1 MEVVLTAYSEL
12 QDLGHRYPP
21 QDKDAVMELSGDYQR
36 RYQREIL
43 ELASIAA
50 EGVQNFWDLG
60 LEPEVDPQVWEA
72 FQLQYPNETFDSLR
86 ESIASSADPE
96 GTINGWER
104 GIRGK
109 YFEIL
114 VRDELKAGE
123 SVGDIKLGPGED
135 AVLAESPTEKGWD
148 INIVDE
154 DGDSIR
160 KVSLK
165 AVKDFD
171 GVEDALKEYP
181 QYPVMTTAD
190 HESEAIA
197 DAMVSTTGHNRED
210 LSEIV
215 RGQIDEATEGVVED
229 LAEQSIEVAFD
240 SIPFA
245 SLPIIAGT
253 EIWKMRK
260 NGHSFKEAL
269 GMSRRRLGRAGAYS
283 AIEATVNLTPAAPVS
298 VPITMALRLTQTRI
312 GQRVAQDNYMEE
324 KTKEILREIEPGQ
337 LPTEPGWA
345 G

>member
-1 MEVVLTAYSEL
+1 MAYDKL
-12 QDLGHRYPP
+12 QVLGHHYPP
-21 QDKDAVMELSGDYQR
+21 QDKDALMELSEDYQR

-43 ELASIAA
+43 DLATIAA

-60 LEPEVDPQVWEA
+60 LEPEEDPQVWEA
-72 FQLQYPNETFDSLR
+72 FQLQYPNETVDSLR
-86 ESIASSADPE
+86 ESIAGSADPE
-96 GTINGWER
+96 GTIDGWER

-154 DGDSIR
+154 DGNSIR

-171 GVEDALKEYP
+171 DVEDALQKYDE
-181 QYPVMTTAD
+181 YPVMTTAD
-190 HESEAIA
+190 HEAEAIA
-197 DAMVSTTGHNRED
+197 NEMVSTTAHNREE
-210 LSEIV
+210 LTEV
-215 RGQIDEATEGVVED
+215 VKGQIDEVTEGVAED
-229 LAEQSIEVAFD
+229 LAEQGLEVAFD

-245 SLPIIAGT
+245 SVPIIAGT

-260 NGHSFKEAL
+260 NGHSFKEAWRR
-269 GMSRRRLGRAGAYS
+269 SRRRIGRAGVYS
-283 AIEATVNLTPAAPVS
+283 SIEAAVNATPAAPVS
-298 VPITMALRLTQTRI
+298 IPVTMVLRLTQTRI

-324 KTKEILREIEPGQ
+324 KTQEILRESELG
-337 LPTEPGWA
+337 GSSA
-345 G
+345 GTA